1 MGRPARGFSLL
12 ELAVVAVVLSILC
25 GILLQRLNYYQE
37 KVERAQFE
45 MQLQIYKTG
54 LQVRL
59 AEMIIQ
65 HREQDARRLE
75 DENPTLWL
83 SEKPTNYA
91 GYYPRRPE
99 VGNWYFDSS
108 SRELVYVA
116 NTADGLEVERRD
128 GLKQL
133 RFRVQILRQP
143 VSIPGGDVQGI
154 AGIKLAPVTV
164 YRWS

>member
-1 MGRPARGFSLL
+1 MGRRQLGFSLL
-12 ELAVVAVVLSILC
+12 ELAVVVVVLSSLC
-25 GILLQRLNYYQE
+25 GILLLRLNYYQE
-37 KVERAQFE
+37 AVERTRFE

-65 HREQDARRLE
+65 RREQDARRLE

-91 GYYPRRPE
+91 GDYRQPPG
-99 VGNWYFDSS
+99 VGNWYYDSS

-116 NTADGLEVERRD
+116 NTAGGLSVEPRD
-128 GLKQL
+128 GVKQL
-133 RFRVQILRQP
+133 RFRVQIIRQP
-143 VSIPGGDVQGI
+143 VAITGGRVEGI
-154 AGIKLAPVTV
+154 AGIKLIPVTA
-164 YRWS
+164 YQWG

>member
-12 ELAVVAVVLSILC
+12 ELAVVAVVLSVLC

-37 KVERAQFE
+37 AVERTRFE

-65 HREQDARRLE
+65 RREQDARRLE

-91 GYYPRRPE
+91 GNYRSPPG
-99 VGNWYFDSS
+99 VGNWYYDSAL
-108 SRELVYVA
+108 RELVYVA
-116 NTADGLEVERRD
+116 NTASGLKIEPRD
-128 GLKQL
+128 GVKQM
-133 RFRVQILRQP
+133 RFRVQIIRQP
-143 VSIPGGDVQGI
+143 VSIPGGQVQGI
-154 AGIKLAPVTV
+154 AGIRLAPVTV
-164 YRWS
+164 YHWS

>member
-1 MGRPARGFSLL
+1 MVRPQRGFSLL
-12 ELAVVAVVLSILC
+12 ELAVVAVVLSVLC

-37 KVERAQFE
+37 AVERTQFE

-75 DENPTLWL
+75 DENPALWL

-91 GYYPRRPE
+91 GDYRQPPG
-99 VGNWYFDSS
+99 VGNWYYDAS

-116 NTADGLEVERRD
+116 NTANGLRIEPRD
-128 GLKQL
+128 GVKQL
-133 RFRVQILRQP
+133 RFRVQIIRQP
-143 VSIPGGDVQGI
+143 VAITGGRVEGI
-154 AGIKLAPVTV
+154 AGIKLTPVTA